1 MRSESPQDSRKRQ
14 LAELRK
20 SLEAAK
26 KFSTKEL
33 AAQIRE
39 IGFQCLGCK
48 DCCRGEDNSVVV
60 FPFEIRR
67 LLAVTGLDWLEAV
80 EPPQEGAWDSE
91 GCFHTLE
98 WRLKKNEG
106 SCRFCEDYGCKV
118 YQARPLLCSTYPF
131 YLDQGILKQSECQ
144 GLGRM
149 IEPAEAKKLAE
160 RLVLRNITEI
170 GEAISLL
177 EKFRDF
183 ERGVPREEGPCI
195 VHDSEGEHKISENN
209 WRLEKTELK
218 DARAS
223 EPRSSLRPRSY
234 R

>member
-1 MRSESPQDSRKRQ
+1 MSPQGPQESRKKQ

-26 KFSTKEL
+26 RLSTKEL
-33 AAQIRE
+33 ADQIGK

-67 LLAVTGLDWLEAV
+67 IQEATGLDWLEAV
-80 EPPQEGAWDSE
+80 EPPPEGEWDSE

-98 WRLKKNEG
+98 WRLKKNKG
-106 SCRFCEDYGCKV
+106 SCRFCKDAGCRI

-131 YLDQGILKQSECQ
+131 YLDQGILRCSECR

-149 IEPAEAKKLAE
+149 IEPAEAEKLAE
-160 RLVLRNITEI
+160 RLALRNITEI

-183 ERGVPREEGPCI
+183 ERGEPRERGSCI

-209 WRLEKTELK
+209 WRLEKTEPK
-218 DARAS
+218 GTRTS
-223 EPRSSLRPRSY
+223 EPRSSPRPRSC

>member
-1 MRSESPQDSRKRQ
+1 MSLQSPQESRERQ

-26 KFSTKEL
+26 GLSTKEL
-33 AAQIRE
+33 AAQIER

-60 FPFEIRR
+60 FPFEIRII
-67 LLAVTGLDWLEAV
+67 LAATGLNWLEAV
-80 EPPQEGAWDSE
+80 EPPPEGEWDRD

-106 SCRFCEDYGCKV
+106 SCQFCRENGCRI
-118 YQARPLLCSTYPF
+118 YEARPLLCSTYPF
-131 YLDQGILKQSECQ
+131 YLDHGTVQCSECR

-149 IEPAEAKKLAE
+149 IDPAEAKKLAE
-160 RLVLRNITEI
+160 RLIERSITEI

-177 EKFRDF
+177 ENYHDF
-183 ERGVPREEGPCI
+183 ERGQPKERGPCI
-195 VHDSEGEHKISENN
+195 VHDSEGEHKISEDN
-209 WRLEKTELK
+209 WSLK
-218 DARAS
+218 KVR
-223 EPRSSLRPRSY
+223 
-234 R
+234 

>member
-1 MRSESPQDSRKRQ
+1 MRSESPEESRKRR
-14 LAELRK
+14 LAELRR
-20 SLEAAK
+20 SLEDAK
-26 KFSTKEL
+26 RLSMNDLVDK
-33 AAQIRE
+33 IRE

-67 LLAVTGLDWLEAV
+67 ILADIGLDWLEAV
-80 EPPQEGAWDSE
+80 EPPSEGEWDSE

-106 SCRFCEDYGCKV
+106 SCRFCKDDGCRI

-131 YLDQGILKQSECQ
+131 YLGQGTLRCSECR

-149 IEPAEAKKLAE
+149 IEPAEAEMLAE

-170 GEAISLL
+170 CEAISLL
-177 EKFRDF
+177 EKYHDF
-183 ERGVPREEGPCI
+183 ERGETKERGPCI
-195 VHDSEGEHKISENN
+195 VHDSEGEHKISEND

-218 DARAS
+218 GAAR
-223 EPRSSLRPRSY
+223 
-234 R
+234 